1 MDAEVRRR
9 IAAWLRAPA
18 TEPLFSRAVG
28 RRALA
33 PSLGLVGFL
42 VGALLWWLVFATSER
57 FLAHEGLGDDG
68 VAYGAWVVGWKWDI
82 PAMGLSPYNAQRLF
96 AAGFVRWLLEVQ
108 RLPITTANIVHTFA
122 MIDFFAVLV
131 AWLAWVRACRALPLT
146 RAGWLVGAL
155 VAFGSFGVLKWIP
168 FDPVLTDALG
178 LAAGGLALWFW
189 LEDRVA
195 LLWATGLVGA
205 FAWPSFGLQACVLLA
220 LPRPR
225 AKVGCALPD
234 GRGARL
240 LADALAALFAAMWC
254 VLAWPFRE
262 WTPGSGVIYASR
274 SVFILAEV
282 IVTLVLFFGL
292 RAMAYPAV
300 LVWHARTERVR
311 AAIGLASAAALW
323 LCTRAILAWASA
335 HPTTELSQVPE
346 VKMSNFLDMSLF
358 LSVQRP
364 AAFLV
369 AHLVFLGSWVAF
381 AIARWPSVCR
391 AAARVGPGLLA
402 ALGAALL
409 TATNSESRRLFAVA
423 LPVAF
428 AVVPGLDFGWTPRRL
443 GAFALFTLLGSR
455 VWATAVQLPVADL
468 EPIAACEGPWMPIG
482 HYQLGL
488 LLLSVGAL
496 WAVGVARATAPEGEA
511 VTLLVP
517 ERLDTSGQDA

>member
-1 MDAEVRRR
+1 MVTREGLRDWL
-9 IAAWLRAPA
+9 AAPVGARLGRGPA
-18 TEPLFSRAVG
+18 LPAI
-28 RRALA
+28 ALA
-33 PSLGLVGFL
+33 LFVGL
-42 VGALLWWLVFATSER
+42 FAAQLFTCER
-57 FLAHEGLGDDG
+57 YLQNDGLGDDG
-68 VAYGAWVVGWKWDI
+68 TFYAEWVRRFDWNLPHMGLHAYSAQRVVGVGM
-82 PAMGLSPYNAQRLF
+82 ARLWID
-96 AAGFVRWLLEVQ
+96 ATHG
-108 RLPITTANIVHTFA
+108 PMTNANIVRAFQWVNLA
-122 MIDFFAVLV
+122 SVALAFFAFGR
-131 AWLAWVRACRALPLT
+131 AARHLALT
-146 RAGWLVGAL
+146 RAGYLFGAIAL
-155 VAFGSFGVLKWIP
+155 FVNFGVLKWIP

-369 AHLVFLGSWVAF
+369 AHLVFLGPWVAF

-402 ALGAALL
+402 ALGAAFL